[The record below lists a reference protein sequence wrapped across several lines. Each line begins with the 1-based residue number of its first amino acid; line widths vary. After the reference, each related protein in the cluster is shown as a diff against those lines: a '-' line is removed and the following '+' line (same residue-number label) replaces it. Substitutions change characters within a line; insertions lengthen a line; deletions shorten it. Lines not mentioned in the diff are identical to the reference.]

1 VNGMLCKAHRS
12 TKGFLALGKRKAGQ
26 WTGKAVRRLV
36 EWWSD
41 ECVVPV
47 SAVRDANSS
56 FDVSAAFT
64 HFASA
69 LDYSTA
75 QQNAAHYSTA

>member
-1 VNGMLCKAHRS
+1 
-12 TKGFLALGKRKAGQ
+12 
-26 WTGKAVRRLV
+26 V